1 MPNRPPYPREARVV
15 AVEKGPQG
23 QTVTGISSV
32 RIILSLIRL
41 SANILPSRKP
51 WMPNGVM
58 KILTSRN
65 PLSPNCPPCWQYR
78 AYLTF
83 LFISRTNEYLT
94 HGFFRHGAS
103 ARQSLHS
110 TAAWSCY
117 ASRRLIFTHRGRMLC
132 VESLC

>member
-1 MPNRPPYPREARVV
+1 
-15 AVEKGPQG
+15 
-23 QTVTGISSV
+23 
-32 RIILSLIRL
+32 
-41 SANILPSRKP
+41 
-51 WMPNGVM
+51 MPNGVM

-94 HGFFRHGAS
+94 HGFFQ
-103 ARQSLHS
+103 AR
-110 TAAWSCY
+110 
-117 ASRRLIFTHRGRMLC
+117 RRRPAIFTFNRGVELLRFSTVDFYSPGGRMLC

>member
-65 PLSPNCPPCWQYR
+65 PEPELPAMLAISGVSHIFYLSVVLMN
-78 AYLTF
+78 
-83 LFISRTNEYLT
+83 I
-94 HGFFRHGAS
+94 
-103 ARQSLHS
+103 
-110 TAAWSCY
+110 
-117 ASRRLIFTHRGRMLC
+117 
-132 VESLC
+132 